1 MDELPKKHSQSYDRS
16 TNSLSKNALGS
27 ISNDTAETRDEAGFV
42 ETANIETLDPQRT
55 QDFQFDPDSTQAHI
69 ANAGTTS
76 PAPRIVIPGY
86 QIFGELG
93 RGAMGVVYKA
103 RQERADRTVA
113 LKVMLNS
120 DQARSEEVSRFKIEA
135 QAAAN
140 LQHPN
145 IVQVYDVGQAG
156 EMPYF
161 TLEYVEGGTLSRKI
175 AKQMLSPD
183 ESAKLLFT
191 LANAVAYAH
200 SRGVIHRDLK
210 PANILVSAD
219 GQPKIADF
227 GLARRTDDVSH
238 LTVDG
243 TILGTPNY
251 MSPEQAA
258 GNQAAI
264 GPLSDVYTLGAIFYE
279 LLVGR
284 PPFKAA
290 SAWEV
295 IQQVRTV
302 EPTPPSTLQPGI
314 VRDLETICLKCLQK
328 EPGKRYESARHL
340 ADDLQRFVNNEPI
353 NARPIGQW
361 ERLVRLCKRNPREAR
376 LVGAVVGLVTVF
388 AIAATWSALEFA
400 RQRDAIAAS
409 QKESQNRLQLF
420 RSNVSSS
427 VNRLPQLIEG
437 LPFTAGLRQEIAKL
451 TEDQLRILETDDA
464 AVGPSRQW
472 GLMAVELERGKIEL
486 SKALAI
492 QATDKSSYDE
502 GILKAKSYFLN
513 ASEIAEA
520 VHGAGQGDVGKSLSN
535 LATCTSLLAEVESG
549 GRAEEL
555 YKKAIEL
562 REAASEKSRK
572 GLTEKPLWKHQL
584 ALGREMRNMAEF
596 QHRFQP
602 SGPQYE
608 SRQKSGL
615 EFAKRALETLEQAI
629 GEAPKED
636 PETPNGMRD
645 LAITCSTLGGLA
657 ETQRN
662 FELAKTVYEKA
673 IEWRQKLIQMEP
685 NRQNHVTDL
694 IKTWNSYGD
703 MLIVHLKDYAL
714 ARKQYVSALLKV
726 RDLRSDPIL
735 TELEI
740 QGLAQGYYRL
750 GLTSLGLQDSV
761 KAKNFFERCELI
773 RELSLRQKQDS
784 GEVKKNPELAMTE
797 RMDLM
802 LAQSRSGNIKPAIDE
817 ANSIVLT
824 LGSLDRLN
832 TNPSDKLQYAAY
844 ALGIAAEQ
852 VDAPEKMQLQRT
864 AIDAMKKCFEYKLV
878 DNNFIAIDP
887 DVEPL
892 RALPEF
898 QALMKEYGVSP

>member
-1 MDELPKKHSQSYDRS
+1 MPKKQVRS
-16 TNSLSKNALGS
+16 DDCRLNSVSKTDPCS
-27 ISNDTAETRDEAGFV
+27 DPDDTAPIRDEAGLAD
-42 ETANIETLDPQRT
+42 TANIEPSDPQRT
-55 QDFQFDPDSTQAHI
+55 QDFQFDPDSTQAHM
-69 ANAGTTS
+69 ATAGSTS
-76 PAPRIVIPGY
+76 PTPRIVIPGY

-103 RQERADRTVA
+103 KQERADRTVA

-175 AKQMLSPD
+175 ARQMLSPD
-183 ESAKLLFT
+183 QSAQLLLT
-191 LANAVAYAH
+191 LATAVAFAH

-251 MSPEQAA
+251 MSPEQAE
-258 GNQAAI
+258 GNQLAI
-264 GPLSDVYTLGAIFYE
+264 GPLSDVYSLGAIFYE

-328 EPGKRYESARHL
+328 DPAKRYESAQYL
-340 ADDLQRFVNNEPI
+340 ADDLQRFINNEPI
-353 NARPIGQW
+353 HARPIGQW

-388 AIAATWSALEFA
+388 AIAATWSALEIA
-400 RQRDAIAAS
+400 RQRDAIKAS

-420 RSNVSSS
+420 RSNVSNS

-451 TEDQLRILETDDA
+451 TEDQLRMLETDDA
-464 AVGPSRQW
+464 AVGPSKQW

-486 SKALAI
+486 GNALAI
-492 QATDKSSYDE
+492 QASDKTSYDE
-502 GILKAKSYFLN
+502 AIVKAKSYFSKAL
-513 ASEIAEA
+513 EIAES
-520 VHGAGQGDVGKSLSN
+520 VHNAGQGDVGKSLSN
-535 LATCTSLLAEVESG
+535 LATCTSLLADVESKTN
-549 GRAEEL
+549 AEAL

-562 REAASEKSRK
+562 RETASEKSRK

-584 ALGREMRNMAEF
+584 ALGRELRNMAEF
-596 QHRFQP
+596 QYRFQT
-602 SGPQYE
+602 SDPQYG
-608 SRQKSGL
+608 SRQESGL

-629 GEAPKED
+629 AEAPKED

-645 LAITCSTLGGLA
+645 LAIACSTLGSFA
-657 ETQRN
+657 ESKKD
-662 FELAKTVYEKA
+662 FELAMKVYDRA
-673 IEWRQKLIQMEP
+673 IEWRQMLIQLEP
-685 NRQNHVTDL
+685 YRQNHKTEL
-694 IKTWNSYGD
+694 IKAWNSYGD
-703 MLIVHLKDYAL
+703 MFMVQLKDYTL
-714 ARKQYVSALLKV
+714 ARKNYVSALMMV
-726 RDLRSDPIL
+726 RDLKSDPIL
-735 TELEI
+735 VELEND
-740 QGLAQGYYRL
+740 GLAVGYYRL
-750 GLTSLGLQDSV
+750 GLTSLGLKDSV
-761 KAKNFFERCELI
+761 KARNFFERCELI
-773 RELSLRQKQDS
+773 RELALRQKQDDKN
-784 GEVKKNPELAMTE
+784 VKQNPELALIQ
-797 RMDLM
+797 RLDLM
-802 LAQSRSGNIKPAIDE
+802 LAQARSGNVRPAIEE
-817 ANSIVLT
+817 AKSIIAS
-824 LGSLDRLN
+824 LGSEERLKQ
-832 TNPSDKLQYAAY
+832 NPLVLLQHAAY
-844 ALGIAAEQ
+844 GLGIAAEQ
-852 VDAPEKMQLQRT
+852 VDAPEKEILQRT

-898 QALMKEYGVSP
+898 QALMKEYGVSQ